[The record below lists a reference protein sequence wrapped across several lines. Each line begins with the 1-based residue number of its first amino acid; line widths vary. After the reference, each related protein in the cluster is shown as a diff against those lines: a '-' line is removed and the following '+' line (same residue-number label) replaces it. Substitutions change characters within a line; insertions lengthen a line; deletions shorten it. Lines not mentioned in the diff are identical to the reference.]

1 MNVLVDTSVWSL
13 ALRKNSDLDNNI
25 IKELNELIHE
35 LRVVIIGPIRQ
46 ELLSGIPDL
55 NKYNL
60 LKDKLRS
67 LEDTPIETEHYE
79 LAAYLFNQCRKN
91 GIQGSHIDFIICAVS
106 IKNNLSIFTLDNDFE
121 KFKKYI
127 DIKLYNL
134 RSNLL

>member
-46 ELLSGIPDL
+46 EILSGISDL

-67 LEDTPIETEHYE
+67 FEDTPIETEHYE

-134 RSNLL
+134 RNNLL

>member
-46 ELLSGIPDL
+46 EILSGISDL

-67 LEDTPIETEHYE
+67 FEDTPIETEHYE
-79 LAAYLFNQCRKN
+79 LAAYLFNQCCKN
-91 GIQGSHIDFIICAVS
+91 GTQGSHIDFIICAVS

-134 RSNLL
+134 RNNLL